1 MTSFLRINNLC
12 RDKVPDQ
19 CDERSWQKREFIYV
33 TAFVR
38 ARVRAFIRVNAYL
51 CIQAVGCKQIMV
63 KLIKAKIYW
72 KCVKSYGWLLMTF
85 LVLFFILNCNLLS
98 LRCDLWGRSL
108 GLPFCK
114 CIWNRRLL
122 AGSLCNSRIEE
133 SQGIKNKKIG
143 NRRSAWS
150 KQKNDLLSG
159 SFPVANYR
167 STKGYSKY
175 RNELRDSSDI
185 GIVLLFTIYKK
196 HLSNTNVIIT
206 SLFLSRAAYYMAY
219 HMAAHFM

>member
-1 MTSFLRINNLC
+1 MWPLR
-12 RDKVPDQ
+12 
-19 CDERSWQKREFIYV
+19 
-33 TAFVR
+33 
-38 ARVRAFIRVNAYL
+38 
-51 CIQAVGCKQIMV
+51 
-63 KLIKAKIYW
+63 
-72 KCVKSYGWLLMTF
+72 TF
-85 LVLFFILNCNLLS
+85 TRITLY
-98 LRCDLWGRSL
+98 
-108 GLPFCK
+108 K

-196 HLSNTNVIIT
+196 HLSNTNVIIK
-206 SLFLSRAAYYMAY
+206 SLFLSSAAYYWD
-219 HMAAHFM
+219 HMAAHFMQNRNVLKLLFYSTFINLYMWKPQNS